1 MVKIMEITEFE
12 ANTNLSGMCP
22 PTNTYEM
29 KISYK
34 CSVIIKYFNRMY
46 WRQKI
51 LQDLIDLCPTVKFRI
66 VKEEIDLL
74 QNFLETYDVKF
85 TDCVT
90 FLEIA
95 KNHEKLTDNEFFSRV
110 VNAFFDM
117 LDTSYDNGLN
127 ALDEEIKLCEN
138 DRTVMVMIY
147 ADKTQRHI
155 LECTDVSIGP
165 VLKKTWL
172 AIKNTMLEM
181 YPGKSIHVFVP
192 EAIRSSFFP
201 DKGLQN
207 ILDDEGG
214 FENLVEQSDADDT
227 WKWLL
232 DNGFDYC
239 GYFTHD
245 PPCFERVCKDAYG
258 TPNNYCPYF
267 IYKHKS

>member
-1 MVKIMEITEFE
+1 MVKIKKLED
-12 ANTNLSGMCP
+12 NTNLSGMCP
-22 PTNTYEM
+22 PTDTYEM

-34 CSVIIKYFNRMY
+34 SSVRIEYFKPRD
-46 WRQKI
+46 WRQQI
-51 LQDLIDLCPTVKFRI
+51 LQGLINLCPTVEFRI

-138 DRTVMVMIY
+138 DITVMVMIY
-147 ADKTQRHI
+147 ADKTQQRHI

-245 PPCFERVCKDAYG
+245 PPCSERVCKDAYG